1 MNALHGK
8 CHTLEERQPSGARF
22 PLICMFVFRSAPV
35 LYRGVRD
42 AIVFLRALFF
52 GRLSFDDRSLFYA
65 RLLFGLLLP
74 YAQSFQRVAYYAA
87 RACFPMCALDPGVDL
102 WWSRSVIAYF
112 WARLFSGRLSLIKI
126 RSRLI
131 LELSEWSLFRG
142 AHLLAGMYV
151 CFGGCL
157 SPLIGS
163 HLVITRFM
171 VSVRYPLCKF
181 GFMIGIRPL

>member
-1 MNALHGK
+1 M
-8 CHTLEERQPSGARF
+8 
-22 PLICMFVFRSAPV
+22 
-35 LYRGVRD
+35 D
-42 AIVFLRALFF
+42 
-52 GRLSFDDRSLFYA
+52 SLYA

-74 YAQSFQRVAYYAA
+74 YAQSFQRVAYSAA

-126 RSRLI
+126 RSGLI

-181 GFMIGIRPL
+181 GFMIGICPL

>member
-1 MNALHGK
+1 MPYSRRTPAFRCAFPSDLYVCFPICTGSLSWGSGRNRFFACFILWSTLFRWSFAFLCAPALRL
-8 CHTLEERQPSGARF
+8 TF
-22 PLICMFVFRSAPV
+22 
-35 LYRGVRD
+35 
-42 AIVFLRALFF
+42 ALC
-52 GRLSFDDRSLFYA
+52 
-65 RLLFGLLLP
+65 
-74 YAQSFQRVAYYAA
+74 QSFQRVAYSAA
-87 RACFPMCALDPGVDL
+87 RACFPMCALVFGVDL

-181 GFMIGIRPL
+181 GFMIGICPL

>member
-8 CHTLEERQPSGARF
+8 CHTLEERQPSDARF

-74 YAQSFQRVAYYAA
+74 YAKVFRGWLIPR
-87 RACFPMCALDPGVDL
+87 RAPAFRC
-102 WWSRSVIAYF
+102 
-112 WARLFSGRLSLIKI
+112 ARLFLGSI
-126 RSRLI
+126 
-131 LELSEWSLFRG
+131 
-142 AHLLAGMYV
+142 Y
-151 CFGGCL
+151 GG
-157 SPLIGS
+157 
-163 HLVITRFM
+163 H
-171 VSVRYPLCKF
+171 VR
-181 GFMIGIRPL
+181 

>member
-1 MNALHGK
+1 M
-8 CHTLEERQPSGARF
+8 
-22 PLICMFVFRSAPV
+22 
-35 LYRGVRD
+35 
-42 AIVFLRALFF
+42 
-52 GRLSFDDRSLFYA
+52 
-65 RLLFGLLLP
+65 
-74 YAQSFQRVAYYAA
+74 
-87 RACFPMCALDPGVDL
+87 
-102 WWSRSVIAYF
+102 IAYF

-126 RSRLI
+126 RSGLI

-181 GFMIGIRPL
+181 GFMIGICPL

>member
-8 CHTLEERQPSGARF
+8 CHTLEERLPSGARF

-74 YAQSFQRVAYYAA
+74 YAQSFQRVAYSAA
-87 RACFPMCALDPGVDL
+87 RLFLDVRACFWG
-102 WWSRSVIAYF
+102 
-112 WARLFSGRLSLIKI
+112 
-126 RSRLI
+126 
-131 LELSEWSLFRG
+131 
-142 AHLLAGMYV
+142 
-151 CFGGCL
+151 
-157 SPLIGS
+157 
-163 HLVITRFM
+163 RFM
-171 VSVRYPLCKF
+171 VVTF
-181 GFMIGIRPL
+181 GDRLLLVAPVLRPS

>member
-1 MNALHGK
+1 MHGK

-22 PLICMFVFRSAPV
+22 LLICMFVFRSAPALLCARRCDPVFCV
-35 LYRGVRD
+35 LSPFCSTLVRGVD
-42 AIVFLRALFF
+42 
-52 GRLSFDDRSLFYA
+52 SLYA

-74 YAQSFQRVAYYAA
+74 YAQSFQRVAYSAA

-102 WWSRSVIAYF
+102 WLSRSVIAYF
-112 WARLFSGRLSLIKI
+112 WASLFSGRLSLIKI

-181 GFMIGIRPL
+181 GFMIGICPL